1 MLKFPSIWYVY
12 CFAEINEKNAYE
24 RLKVSI
30 SSIPEQLSV
39 KIITWHYDLEN
50 KLAFDF
56 PGRNFFVLNSK
67 VIKFSK
73 SFFINQ
79 LCKFENNKNAKY
91 IYLADID
98 LFFHPEY
105 FFWLNYI
112 MKELSYEESDIRIV
126 SKNFNVR
133 ARPKVK
139 LLPGRLYGKCSYY
152 FPKLYDWDIPKNFQE
167 ILSREMSKSD
177 FAHGCGLIPLKAL
190 QKIGGYNSELVGHGP
205 EDDLFNQRI
214 KFYSRIYYHKGSFR
228 SATFHLPH
236 PAMNQ
241 KNRFKNHKYW
251 FDSLDDINRNGIYSQ
266 LVSIENNAD

>member
-12 CFAEINEKNAYE
+12 CFDKINEKNAYE

-30 SSIPEQLSV
+30 SSIPEELSV
-39 KIITWHYDLEN
+39 KIITWHYDLEK
-50 KLAFDF
+50 KLAVDF
-56 PGRNFFVLNSK
+56 PDRNFFFLNSN
-67 VIKFSK
+67 VTNFSK
-73 SFFINQ
+73 SFFINEF
-79 LCKFENNKNAKY
+79 CRFEIEKKSKY

-105 FFWLNYI
+105 FFWLKYI
-112 MKELSYEESDIRIV
+112 MDELLFEESDVRIITT
-126 SKNFNVR
+126 NFNIR
-133 ARPKVK
+133 AKPKLKILSRK
-139 LLPGRLYGKCSYY
+139 LYGRLSYH
-152 FPKLYDWDIPKNFQE
+152 FPNLYDWDIPKDFQE
-167 ILSREMSKSD
+167 ILSREFSKSD

-190 QKIGGYNSELVGHGP
+190 KKIGGYNSELIGHGP

-241 KNRFKNHKYW
+241 KNKFKNHKYW
-251 FDSLDDINRNGIYSQ
+251 FDSLEDINRNGIYSE
-266 LVSIENNAD
+266 LVDR